1 MLQDIPWMVSA
12 VRKSGLTLAIEAA
25 NADLRAALRKH
36 VCDGDLLTGVR
47 EAYKAGWRTVK
58 LYFMCGI
65 PGERPDDIEGIVRL
79 SRQVSDARRE
89 VGKGPAQ
96 VNVSVGWLVP
106 KPHTPL
112 QWVAQ
117 SEAAYF
123 FEVRRRLLDLLG
135 REGRK
140 RGPIRIRTHSVGRS
154 VLEAVF
160 ARGDRRLAD
169 TIEYAYKAGARF
181 DGWDECFKPDLWQ
194 QAFEATGIDPA
205 WYAHRERASDEVLPW
220 THLRSGAS
228 NEYLRRQYEDLLT
241 KIGVAGPSSATAH
254 E

>member
-1 MLQDIPWMVSA
+1 
-12 VRKSGLTLAIEAA
+12 
-25 NADLRAALRKH
+25 
-36 VCDGDLLTGVR
+36 
-47 EAYKAGWRTVK
+47 
-58 LYFMCGI
+58 MCGL
-65 PGERPDDIEGIVRL
+65 PGERPADIDGIVRL

-89 VGKGPAQ
+89 FGKEPAQ
-96 VNVSVGWLVP
+96 VNVSIGWLVP
-106 KPHTPL
+106 KAHTPF

-117 SEAAYF
+117 PVAAYF
-123 FEVRRRLLDLLG
+123 HEARRRLNDLLG
-135 REGRK
+135 RHGRK
-140 RGPIRIRTHSVGRS
+140 RGPVRIRTHSVERS

-169 TIEYAYKAGARF
+169 SIEYAYKAGARF
-181 DGWDECFKPDLWQ
+181 DSWDECFKPDLWQ
-194 QAFEATGIDPA
+194 QAFEATGIDPT

-241 KIGVAGPSSATAH
+241 KIGVAGPSSATGH